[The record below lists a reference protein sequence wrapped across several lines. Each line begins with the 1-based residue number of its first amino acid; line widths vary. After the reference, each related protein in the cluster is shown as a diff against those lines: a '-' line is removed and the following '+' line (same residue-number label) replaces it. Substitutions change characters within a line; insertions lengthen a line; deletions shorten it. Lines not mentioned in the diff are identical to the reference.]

1 MLLSPNLARG
11 KVPSGLS
18 CETQKTKPCY
28 PMTDSSNTPEN
39 DLSKAGRL
47 AQLLVSN
54 GVVSWPQVQAALA
67 LQDNERGHLVKGLV
81 SLGFLK
87 ETDLTNFLV
96 KHLKLPRLN
105 LGDYKVSQ
113 DIVNIVPRDLC
124 LRYRLMPIDVLG
136 KNMTLAMVNPL
147 DDAALTAIQQACP
160 DFRLKPFLCSLSDFD
175 AVANRMLRTD
185 DEVKSSGEISL
196 QSLGMAATSRKTDM
210 PVSAP
215 RRVEPPVEDFDP
227 TATKLFDGPAAT
239 PRRSSGP
246 LRSSLI
252 CLDGWELGREIEI
265 QGTEYLLGRSADA
278 DTTIASPMI
287 SREHARITR
296 NEEYG
301 QETFVITDLKSSN
314 GTFVNNVPVTT
325 TILRHGDRILLGNVL
340 FKFVL
345 LDEVE
350 ARFHKD
356 VHRLYSIQKGT
367 GLLPADAWFKE
378 LDRALGDAASELHT
392 ACLIEIDNLPA
403 IEQSHGQIAS
413 VIVLTDASDLLGRCL
428 GRGDLPGDLGNG
440 RIGVLFDANPM
451 EKAYAVLEDLRRAVE
466 AYAFTH
472 KDDRFRTTISIGLTT
487 SEGCRDARSLFA
499 KLEKG
504 LALAVEYGRNRVEIQ
519 H

>member
-1 MLLSPNLARG
+1 MTQDSQTPH
-11 KVPSGLS
+11 PSLQ
-18 CETQKTKPCY
+18 T
-28 PMTDSSNTPEN
+28 
-39 DLSKAGRL
+39 AGRL
-47 AQLLVSN
+47 GELLVRS
-54 GVVSWPQVQAALA
+54 GIVSAAQVQAALA
-67 LQDNERGHLVKGLV
+67 LQNNEQGSLVKGLV
-81 SLGFLK
+81 DLGFIK
-87 ETDLTNFLV
+87 EPDLTNFLV

-105 LGDYKVSQ
+105 LTDYKVSQ
-113 DIVNIVPRDLC
+113 DIVKTVPRDLC
-124 LRYRLMPIDVLG
+124 LRFRLMPIDILG
-136 KNMTLAMVNPL
+136 KNLTLAMVNPL
-147 DDAALTAIQQACP
+147 DDAALAAVQQACP
-160 DFRLKPFLCSLSDFD
+160 EFRLKPFLCSLSDFEL
-175 AVANRMLRTD
+175 VARRLLQSENEARG
-185 DEVKSSGEISL
+185 SSELSL
-196 QSLGMAATSRKTDM
+196 QSLGIAASPHKKTEV
-210 PVSAP
+210 PVQAP
-215 RRVEPPVEDFDP
+215 ARPEPPEPEDDP
-227 TATKLFDGPAAT
+227 TATKLFDGPAAM
-239 PRRSSGP
+239 PRRPAGP

-265 QGTEYLLGRSADA
+265 TGKEHLLGRSVEA

-314 GTFVNNVPVTT
+314 GTFVNNVPVST
-325 TILRHGDRILLGNVL
+325 TILRHGDRIMMGNVL

-378 LDRALGDAASELHT
+378 LDRAVAAGPHT

-413 VIVLTDASDLLGRCL
+413 VIVLSDASDILARSL

-440 RIGVLFDANPM
+440 RIGVLFEARSAEGAFAM
-451 EKAYAVLEDLRRAVE
+451 LEDLRRAVE
-466 AYAFTH
+466 AHIFHH
-472 KDDRFRTTISIGLTT
+472 KDARFRTTLSIGLST
-487 SEGCRDARSLFA
+487 SEGCADGKACVAR
-499 KLEKG
+499 LEKG
-504 LALAVEYGRNRVEIQ
+504 LAAALSYGRNRIEVE

>member
-1 MLLSPNLARG
+1 MIHSTNPP
-11 KVPSGLS
+11 V
-18 CETQKTKPCY
+18 
-28 PMTDSSNTPEN
+28 N
-39 DLSKAGRL
+39 DISKAGRL
-47 AQLLVSN
+47 AELLVRN
-54 GVVSWPQVQAALA
+54 GVVSPPQIRAALEGE
-67 LQDNERGHLVKGLV
+67 DKHLVKSLV
-81 SLGFLK
+81 SLGFIK
-87 ETDLTNFLV
+87 ETELTNFLV

-105 LGDYKVSQ
+105 LGDYKISQ
-113 DIVNIVPRDLC
+113 DILKIVPRDLC
-124 LRYRLMPIDVLG
+124 LRHRLMPIDLLG
-136 KNMTLAMVNPL
+136 KNLTLAMVNPL
-147 DDAALTAIQQACP
+147 DDDALAAVQQACP
-160 DFRLKPFLCSLSDFD
+160 AYRLKSFLCALSDFD
-175 AVANRMLRTD
+175 LVAGRMLRSD
-185 DEVKSSGEISL
+185 EEVKNDGAISL
-196 QSLGMAATSRKTDM
+196 QSLGIAATTRKTEI
-210 PVSAP
+210 AQTP
-215 RRVEPPVEDFDP
+215 RQVAPPVEDFDP
-227 TATKLFDGPAAT
+227 TATKLFDGASAV
-239 PRRSSGP
+239 PRRSRGP

-265 QGTEYLLGRSADA
+265 QGAEHLLGRSIEADSA
-278 DTTIASPMI
+278 IASPMI

-301 QETFVITDLKSSN
+301 QETFLITDLKSSN

-378 LDRALGDAASELHT
+378 LDRALSDAASESRT
-392 ACLIEIDNLPA
+392 ACLIEIDKLPA
-403 IEQSHGQIAS
+403 IEQSQGQIAR
-413 VIVLTDASDLLGRCL
+413 VIVLSDVSDLLGRCL

-440 RIGVLFDANPM
+440 RIGVLFESKPM
-451 EKAYAVLEDLRRAVE
+451 EATYALLEDLRRTVE

-472 KDDRFRTTISIGLTT
+472 KEARFRTTLSIGLVSTEDCV
-487 SEGCRDARSLFA
+487 EGQALFA

-504 LALAVEYGRNRVEIQ
+504 LAMAAEYGRNRVEIQ

>member
-1 MLLSPNLARG
+1 MTNSSHIP
-11 KVPSGLS
+11 
-18 CETQKTKPCY
+18 ETDVAQ
-28 PMTDSSNTPEN
+28 
-39 DLSKAGRL
+39 AGRL
-47 AQLLVSN
+47 AQLLVNN
-54 GVVSWPQVQAALA
+54 GVVSVPQIQAALA
-67 LQDNERGHLVKGLV
+67 LQENESSHLVKGLV

-105 LGDYKVSQ
+105 LGDYKLSQ
-113 DIVNIVPRDLC
+113 DIVKIVPRELC
-124 LRYRLMPIDVLG
+124 LRYRLIPIDVLG
-136 KNMTLAMVNPL
+136 KNLTLAMVNPL
-147 DDAALTAIQQACP
+147 DDAALAAIQQACP
-160 DFRLKPFLCSLSDFD
+160 DFRLKPFLCSLSDFEL
-175 AVANRMLRTD
+175 VANRMLRS
-185 DEVKSSGEISL
+185 DEDTKGSGDISL
-196 QSLGMAATSRKTDM
+196 QSLGITATSRKTEM
-210 PVSAP
+210 PAPAP
-215 RRVEPPVEDFDP
+215 RQVAPPAENIDP
-227 TATKLFDGPAAT
+227 TATKLFDGPTAA

-265 QGTEYLLGRSADA
+265 QGSEYLLGRSADA
-278 DTTIASPMI
+278 DTTISSPMI

-378 LDRALGDAASELHT
+378 LDRALTDAAPGFRT
-392 ACLIEIDNLPA
+392 ASLIEIDNLA
-403 IEQSHGQIAS
+403 SIEQSRGQIAS
-413 VIVLTDASDLLGRCL
+413 VIVLSDASDLLGRCL

-440 RIGVLFDANPM
+440 RIGVLFEAEPM
-451 EKAYAVLEDLRRAVE
+451 EGAYAVLEDLRRTVE
-466 AYAFTH
+466 AYVFTH
-472 KDDRFRTTISIGLTT
+472 KEDRFRTTISIGLAT
-487 SEGCRDARSLFA
+487 SEGCADGHAFFT
-499 KLEKG
+499 KLKKG
-504 LALAVEYGRNRVEIQ
+504 LGMAVEYGRNRVEIQ

>member
-1 MLLSPNLARG
+1 MNSDPGGGFTCHARRVRSFETRILLSMTEPSN
-11 KVPSGLS
+11 VPVNV
-18 CETQKTKPCY
+18 
-28 PMTDSSNTPEN
+28 DSS
-39 DLSKAGRL
+39 AGRL
-47 AQLLVSN
+47 AQLLVKQ
-54 GVVSWPQVQAALA
+54 GIVSAGQIHAALA
-67 LQDNERGHLVKGLV
+67 LQENENSHLVKGLV
-81 SLGFLK
+81 ALGFLK

-105 LGDYKVSQ
+105 LGDYNVSQ
-113 DIVNIVPRDLC
+113 DVLKTVPRELC
-124 LRYRLMPIDVLG
+124 LRHRLMPIDILG
-136 KNMTLAMVNPL
+136 KNLTLAMVNPL
-147 DDAALTAIQQACP
+147 DDAALAAVQQACP
-160 DFRLKPFLCSLSDFD
+160 DFRLKPFLCALSDFD
-175 AVANRMLRTD
+175 LVASRLLRS
-185 DEVKSSGEISL
+185 EQEQKSNSEISL
-196 QSLGMAATSRKTDM
+196 KSLGIAGPARKTEVVAQ
-210 PVSAP
+210 PPRYEAP
-215 RRVEPPVEDFDP
+215 AEVEDDP
-227 TATKLFDGPAAT
+227 TATKLFDSPAVI

-278 DTTIASPMI
+278 DTTIASPLI

-314 GTFVNNVPVTT
+314 GTFVNNIPVTT

-367 GLLPADAWFKE
+367 GLLPADGWFKA
-378 LDRALGDAASELHT
+378 LDRAVGSSEAPLRT
-392 ACLIEIDNLPA
+392 ACLIEIDHLPA
-403 IEQSHGQIAS
+403 VEQSHGQIAS
-413 VIVLTDASDLLGRCL
+413 VIVLSDASDILGHSL

-440 RIGVLFDANPM
+440 RIGVLFESKPTEA
-451 EKAYAVLEDLRRAVE
+451 AYLLLEDLRRSVE
-466 AYAFTH
+466 AHVFTH
-472 KDDRFRTTISIGLTT
+472 KEARFRSTLSIGLATT
-487 SEGCRDARSLFA
+487 EGCADGKDFYG

-504 LALAVEYGRNRVEIQ
+504 LASAVEYGRNRIEIQ

>member
-1 MLLSPNLARG
+1 
-11 KVPSGLS
+11 
-18 CETQKTKPCY
+18 
-28 PMTDSSNTPEN
+28 MTDSSHISVN
-39 DLSKAGRL
+39 DMSKAGRL
-47 AQLLVSN
+47 AELLVSN
-54 GVVSWPQVQAALA
+54 GVVSAPQILAALA
-67 LQDNERGHLVKGLV
+67 LQENENSHLVKGLV

-87 ETDLTNFLV
+87 ESDLTNFLV

-113 DIVNIVPRDLC
+113 DIVKIVPRDLC

-136 KNMTLAMVNPL
+136 KNLTLAMVNPL
-147 DDAALTAIQQACP
+147 DDAALAAIQQACP
-160 DFRLKPFLCSLSDFD
+160 EYRLKPFLCSLSDFD
-175 AVANRMLRTD
+175 LVAGRMLRSD
-185 DEVKSSGEISL
+185 DEVKTGAEISL
-196 QSLGMAATSRKTDM
+196 QSLGISATTRKTDM
-210 PVSAP
+210 PTAIPRPVAP
-215 RRVEPPVEDFDP
+215 PIEEFDP
-227 TATKLFDGPAAT
+227 TATKLFDGPAVA

-265 QGTEYLLGRSADA
+265 QGREHLLGRSAEA
-278 DTTIASPMI
+278 DTTVASPMI

-378 LDRALGDAASELHT
+378 LDRALSDAATELRT

-403 IEQSHGQIAS
+403 IEQSQGQIAS

-440 RIGVLFDANPM
+440 RIGVLFESKPM
-451 EKAYAVLEDLRRAVE
+451 EMVYAVLEDLRRTVE
-466 AYAFTH
+466 AYVFTH
-472 KDDRFRTTISIGLTT
+472 KDDRFRTTISIGLAT
-487 SEGCRDARSLFA
+487 SEGCVDGRALFA

-504 LALAVEYGRNRVEIQ
+504 LAMAVEYGRNRVEIQ

>member
-1 MLLSPNLARG
+1 
-11 KVPSGLS
+11 
-18 CETQKTKPCY
+18 
-28 PMTDSSNTPEN
+28 MTDSSHIPEN

-47 AQLLVSN
+47 AELLVRN
-54 GVVSWPQVQAALA
+54 GVVSAPQVLAALA
-67 LQDNERGHLVKGLV
+67 LQDNENSHLVKGLV

-87 ETDLTNFLV
+87 ESDLTNFLV

-113 DIVNIVPRDLC
+113 DIVNIVPRELC

-136 KNMTLAMVNPL
+136 KNLTLAMVNPL
-147 DDAALTAIQQACP
+147 DDAALAAIQQACP
-160 DFRLKPFLCSLSDFD
+160 NFRLKPFLCSLSDFD
-175 AVANRMLRTD
+175 LVASRMLRSD
-185 DEVKSSGEISL
+185 EEVKSGGEISL
-196 QSLGMAATSRKTDM
+196 QSLGMAATAKKTEM
-210 PVSAP
+210 PAAAAQ
-215 RRVEPPVEDFDP
+215 RRVAPPVEDFDP
-227 TATKLFDGPAAT
+227 TATKLFDGPAAA

-265 QGTEYLLGRSADA
+265 QGTEHLLGRSAEA

-350 ARFHKD
+350 GRFHKD

-378 LDRALGDAASELHT
+378 LDRALADAASELRT

-403 IEQSHGQIAS
+403 IEQSQGQIAS

-440 RIGVLFDANPM
+440 RIGVLFESKPM
-451 EKAYAVLEDLRRAVE
+451 EMAYAVLEDLRRTVE
-466 AYAFTH
+466 AYVFTH

-487 SEGCRDARSLFA
+487 SEGCADDRALFA

-504 LALAVEYGRNRVEIQ
+504 LSLAVEYGRNRVEIQ